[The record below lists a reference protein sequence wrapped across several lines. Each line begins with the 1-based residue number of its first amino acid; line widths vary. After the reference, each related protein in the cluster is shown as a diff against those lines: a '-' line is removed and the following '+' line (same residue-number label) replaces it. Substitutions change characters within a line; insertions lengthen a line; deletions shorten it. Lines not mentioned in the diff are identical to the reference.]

1 VTQQLTP
8 IKSFGALWAHIS
20 KRRRLQ
26 FALLMFLTV
35 FAAFAEMISIGA
47 VLPFLAIL
55 TAPERVFVHPAIQ
68 PLLGILE
75 IGNPKQLMLPL
86 TLLFASAAL
95 LSGTVRIML
104 LWVQVRLSFAVGAD
118 FAMEMY
124 RRTLY
129 QPYAVHLGRN
139 SSEVINGISYK
150 ATAVVGGIILP
161 ALSVIGSVVVVS
173 ALLVGFLVV
182 SPMVAG
188 IVMGVFG
195 IFYTLVLRLNKH
207 KLHRNGVLLANQ
219 STLALKSLQE
229 GLGGIRD
236 VLIYGCQEVYC
247 RMFEKANRALRR
259 AQGDNFLIAQSP
271 RYVAETVGVVIM
283 TVVVYVISTGPDGLE
298 FAVPF
303 LGALALAAQRMLPA
317 FQQTYGGLA
326 AIRASQASLIDVL
339 EYLNQPLPAVPQFET
354 SCKLQFASAI
364 RLCGVSFRYDSKGK
378 QVLSN
383 VNLSIDRGSRVG
395 FVGTTG
401 SGKSTLLD
409 MIMGLLHPTDGAI
422 EIDGVKLDSSN
433 AGAWQARIAHVP
445 QAIYLSDATI
455 AENIAFG
462 CLRHEIDMGRVK
474 LAAKRARVG
483 EVIDAL
489 PDQYDALIGERGIR
503 LSGGQ
508 RQRIGIA
515 RALYREAD
523 IIVLDE
529 ATSALDDDTERAVME
544 SMDSLGRDITV
555 LIIAHRLTTLRKCDA
570 IVELEAGAVKS
581 VGAYADLISARL
593 EPDV

>member
-1 VTQQLTP
+1 
-8 IKSFGALWAHIS
+8 
-20 KRRRLQ
+20 
-26 FALLMFLTV
+26 MFLTV
-35 FAAFAEMISIGA
+35 IAAFAEMISIGA
-47 VLPFLAIL
+47 VLPFLAAL
-55 TAPERVFVHPAIQ
+55 TAPDRVFAHPAIQ
-68 PLLGILE
+68 PLLQVIR
-75 IGNPKQLMLPL
+75 ISDPKELMLPL
-86 TLLFASAAL
+86 TLLFAVAAL
-95 LSGTVRIML
+95 LSGAVRIML

-118 FAMEMY
+118 FAIDMY

-129 QPYAVHLGRN
+129 QPYEIHLGRN

-161 ALSVIGSVVVVS
+161 ALSMIGAVVVVS

-182 SPMVAG
+182 SPMVAA
-188 IVMGVFG
+188 IVMGAFG
-195 IFYTLVLRLNKH
+195 FFYALMLRLSRH

-247 RMFEKANRALRR
+247 QMFEKANRTLRR

-271 RYVAETVGVVIM
+271 RYVAETVGIVIIAM
-283 TVVVYVISTGPDGLE
+283 VVYTISTGPRGLE

-303 LGALALAAQRMLPA
+303 LGALALAGQRVLPA
-317 FQQTYGGLA
+317 LQQAYGA
-326 AIRASQASLIDVL
+326 VASIRANQASLRDVL
-339 EYLNQPLPAVPQFET
+339 EYLGQPLPTGPQSES
-354 SCKLQFASAI
+354 SCKLPFTSAI
-364 RLCGVSFRYDSKGK
+364 RLRSVSFSYASKEK

-383 VNLSIDRGSRVG
+383 INLSIDRGSRIG
-395 FVGTTG
+395 FIGTTG

-409 MIMGLLHPTDGAI
+409 LLMGLLQPVDGTI
-422 EIDGVKLDSSN
+422 EIDGVKLESSN
-433 AGAWQARIAHVP
+433 ASSWQTRIAHVP

-462 CLRHEIDMGRVK
+462 CLRHEVDLERVR
-474 LAAKRARVG
+474 LAARRAKVD
-483 EVIDAL
+483 EVIEAL
-489 PDQYDALIGERGIR
+489 PDKYDTVIGERGIR

-523 IIVLDE
+523 VIVLDE

-555 LIIAHRLTTLRKCDA
+555 LIIAHRLTTLRKCDS
-570 IVELEAGAVKS
+570 IVELAAGTVKS
-581 VGAYADLISARL
+581 VGSYADLIGMRL
-593 EPDV
+593 GPGV